1 MSKGVR
7 KMPQFLDYTG
17 LTRFKNKLY
26 KYDDL
31 QRIIK
36 ITSASTTMGEIQA
49 MLSQVN
55 SNGDHVFFDV
65 AALNAGMYLCTI
77 YLNAGY
83 YRIEDMVTGF
93 EGTGFYS
100 SGDTLYN
107 IIKSGSASTGKH
119 YTMRW
124 DKVNAQGTRLN
135 DAASI
140 TTDTSNFGHFGS
152 VNPNYDNPFDSIY
165 PWSERKL
172 CNIDLQRYEQLT
184 DGDDIKDC
192 VVAWEGDLNFDYE
205 DVYGVWVYTP
215 PFFGRSYEL
224 GNYRYFDVTD
234 ENLQNNIAYPAMI
247 TGRYL
252 GKAVTLT
259 IGGAQ
264 KTCNIPALGT
274 PIANVAMSTQH
285 TYAKN
290 YGGSL
295 VDIYNIDA
303 SLLLFVVEYATLN
316 SQGAIGNGVSNLYVQ
331 GLHLSANASNTK
343 TVQIAANANI
353 IEGAIIDIGTT
364 DGGYDIARTSV
375 VSISDTTVTLA
386 DAVTATTAHYVSV
399 HGLINRADDE
409 IAGKSGYIGANG
421 KCNAYYR
428 GECLYGNKY
437 QYILGAYRQKDTN
450 KIYICDRDATD
461 DYDAINVSIHT
472 DTGIILP
479 RGDEGAA
486 VAGYIGALGMCENL
500 SIPPFAT
507 EIGGNSA
514 NPVGDYAN
522 IPTLNTGNTVL
533 LLGGNAG
540 NGAGAGAFSGP
551 WYAAAGNSAWGIGSR
566 PRLKNPA

>member
-1 MSKGVR
+1 
-7 KMPQFLDYTG
+7 MPQFLDYTG

-533 LLGGNAG
+533 LLGGSAAY
-540 NGAGAGAFSGP
+540 GASDGAFYGYWSST
-551 WYAAAGNSAWGIGSR
+551 AGTSSWGIGSR